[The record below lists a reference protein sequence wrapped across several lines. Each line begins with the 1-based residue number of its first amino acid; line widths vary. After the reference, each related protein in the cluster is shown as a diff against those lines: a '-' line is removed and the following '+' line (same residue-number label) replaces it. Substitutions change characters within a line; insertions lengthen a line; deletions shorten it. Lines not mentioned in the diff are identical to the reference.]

1 MSRTSAANSRTKPGP
16 RQIAPKKAA
25 LVKQQKLNKVRM
37 DAAPHAILYCLALDK
52 EKYSLEVWEILDC
65 R

>member
-25 LVKQQKLNKVRM
+25 LVKQQKLNKVRNGRCI
-37 DAAPHAILYCLALDK
+37 AR
-52 EKYSLEVWEILDC
+52 YSLLSC
-65 R
+65 FG